1 MKRKWTQRRFAAVAV
16 SVTGDEK
23 IWKIYSLC
31 LICNRSVPECF
42 DDNDVSTALRNM
54 AERLP
59 LPYGFDFESWTPK

>member
-1 MKRKWTQRRFAAVAV
+1 MKRKWVTAKTIAVPLP
-16 SVTGDEK
+16 VTGDEK

-31 LICNRSVPECF
+31 LICNRSVPDCF
-42 DDNDVSTALRNM
+42 SDDDVSHALRNM